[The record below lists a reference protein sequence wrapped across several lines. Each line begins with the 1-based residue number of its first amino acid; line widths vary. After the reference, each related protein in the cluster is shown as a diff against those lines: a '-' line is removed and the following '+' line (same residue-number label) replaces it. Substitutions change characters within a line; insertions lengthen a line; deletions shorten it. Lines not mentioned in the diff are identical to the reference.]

1 MPNVSLALK
10 CRWMFQNPTV
20 WVGGTC
26 RSESSEA
33 RKVCFSD
40 TLPISDLK
48 VSFPRLFCNTIS
60 FRSTD
65 ERSKTI
71 MYFIPNNPN
80 VILPLEGARR
90 TISISQAYC
99 LYASVLHPH
108 KSPLSCNRLTM
119 VDQCW
124 SIFVAHRLSLRTFVR
139 HWNQS

>member
-26 RSESSEA
+26 RSVRSVSQ
-33 RKVCFSD
+33 
-40 TLPISDLK
+40 TLRQFQTW
-48 VSFPRLFCNTIS
+48 SFLVLSLFCNIIS
-60 FRSTD
+60 FRSSND
-65 ERSKTI
+65 RSKII
-71 MYFIPNNPN
+71 MYFSPNNPN

-90 TISISQAYC
+90 TISISPAYC
-99 LYASVLHPH
+99 IYASVLHPH
-108 KSPLSCNRLTM
+108 KSPLSCNRLSK

-124 SIFVAHRLSLRTFVR
+124 SIFVTHKLSLRTFVR